1 MALIIKQQPLKTL
14 TAAVSDIIFSVKD
27 AQVVGGTP
35 TVYYNIKY
43 GAEVHISTTTP
54 PNTAV
59 ADDVVGTFKVT
70 PNNAG
75 AGIFNLREIVQSF
88 VKSDNLAADNA
99 EFKTTVVSP

>member
-43 GAEVHISTTTP
+43 GAE
-54 PNTAV
+54 
-59 ADDVVGTFKVT
+59 
-70 PNNAG
+70 
-75 AGIFNLREIVQSF
+75 
-88 VKSDNLAADNA
+88 
-99 EFKTTVVSP
+99 